1 MNKKIFSLTKRILI
15 VSLLCATLSFSFVGE
30 TSAYLIHSVGTDL
43 TTLQSNNIDVVVGGS
58 GSAVNAY
65 VQNNGTAPAYVRVVV
80 AVNWVNQETNNW
92 DTGGGNLQTTRQV
105 LARVPVKGAQNATY
119 ANDDGSTSKV
129 DYNYTV
135 RSADWLETTITETVG
150 GISVSYTVLYYRK
163 PLAAGAKTTTMFSA
177 FNVWNGSTRTHHV
190 QNTDRTFNLTTDFLV
205 DAIQCET
212 ASRFTG
218 TTAQTAVVQEWN
230 VTLSGVGGDITA
242 GPTTDAIPS
251 LS

>member
-1 MNKKIFSLTKRILI
+1 MNNKKFSLTKRILI
-15 VSLLCATLSFSFVGE
+15 ASLLCAVLAFSFVGE
-30 TSAYLIHSVGTDL
+30 TGAYLIHSSGVQTN
-43 TTLQSNNIDVVVGGS
+43 TLQKSTLDIVVGGS

-65 VQNNGTAPAYVRVVV
+65 VQNNGTVPAYVRVVV

-92 DTGGGNLQTTRQV
+92 DTGGNLQTTRQV

-119 ANDDGSTSKV
+119 ANDDGSTSTV

-150 GISVSYTVLYYRK
+150 GISVAYTVLYYRK

-177 FNVWNGSTRTHHV
+177 FNVWNGSTKTHYV
-190 QNTDRTFNLTTDFLV
+190 QNANRTFNLTTDFLV

-212 ASRFTG
+212 ASRFGG
-218 TTAQTAVVQEWN
+218 TTAQTAVVQEWG
-230 VTLSGVGGDITA
+230 VTLSGVGGNITA
-242 GPTTDAIPS
+242 GPTTDAIPV
-251 LS
+251 LQ